1 MVIEMMDAAMAS
13 RRYSTVGKLSGKT
26 AVVTGASKGIGAG
39 IARAFAEEG
48 ANIVVNY
55 ARGKDDA
62 EQVAADIRNSGGK
75 SNTVQADVSQQSD
88 VDRLVAEATKA
99 FGNVDILVNNAGVY
113 EFAPIEQIT
122 EDSYRRM
129 FDLNVLGTVLSTQ
142 AAVKA
147 MNGSGSIINLSSV
160 VSLTPPPA
168 GSLYSAT
175 KGAVDVITR
184 ALAQELGPRNI
195 RVNSLAPGLVETE
208 GTRAAGNGEFE
219 SYAVSRTPRGRDGKP
234 EDVAKVAVFL
244 ASDDSAWITGE
255 VLPVGGGA
263 RL

>member
-1 MVIEMMDAAMAS
+1 
-13 RRYSTVGKLSGKT
+13 VGKLAGKT

-39 IARAFAEEG
+39 IAKAFAKEG
-48 ANIVVNY
+48 ASVVVNY
-55 ARGKDDA
+55 ARGKEDA
-62 EQVAADIRNSGGK
+62 EKVSAEIQRSGGK
-75 SNTVQADVSQQSD
+75 SITVQADVSKQAD
-88 VDRLVAEATKA
+88 VDRLFAETKKA
-99 FGNVDILVNNAGVY
+99 FGKVDILVNNSGVY

-122 EDSYRRM
+122 EESYRRM

-142 AAVKA
+142 AALKS

-160 VSLTPPPA
+160 VSLTPVAA

-184 ALAQELGPRNI
+184 SLALELGPRNI

-208 GTRAAGNGEFE
+208 GTRAAGTSEGEFK
-219 SYAVSRTPRGRDGKP
+219 SIAVSRTPLGRVGAP
-234 EDVAKVAVFL
+234 EDIAKVAVFL

>member
-1 MVIEMMDAAMAS
+1 M
-13 RRYSTVGKLSGKT
+13 GKLAGKT

-39 IARAFAEEG
+39 IAKALAKEG

-55 ARGKDDA
+55 ARGKEDA
-62 EQVAADIRNSGGK
+62 EKVSAEIQRSGGK
-75 SNTVQADVSQQSD
+75 SITVQADVSKQAD
-88 VDRLVAEATKA
+88 VDRLFAETKKA
-99 FGNVDILVNNAGVY
+99 FGSLDILVNNAGVY

-122 EDSYRRM
+122 EESYRRM

-160 VSLTPPPA
+160 ASLTPVPS

-184 ALAQELGPRNI
+184 SLALELGPRNI

-208 GTRAAGNGEFE
+208 GTRAAGTSEGDFKNI
-219 SYAVSRTPRGRDGKP
+219 AVSRTPLGRVGAP
-234 EDVAKVAVFL
+234 EDIAKVAVFL

>member
-1 MVIEMMDAAMAS
+1 MWTNCLP
-13 RRYSTVGKLSGKT
+13 RRR
-26 AVVTGASKGIGAG
+26 
-39 IARAFAEEG
+39 RAF
-48 ANIVVNY
+48 
-55 ARGKDDA
+55 GK
-62 EQVAADIRNSGGK
+62 
-75 SNTVQADVSQQSD
+75 
-88 VDRLVAEATKA
+88 
-99 FGNVDILVNNAGVY
+99 VDILVNNAGVY

-122 EDSYRRM
+122 EESYRRM

-208 GTRAAGNGEFE
+208 GTRASGN
-219 SYAVSRTPRGRDGKP
+219 SKANSRATRFRALLSAALDSQRISPR
-234 EDVAKVAVFL
+234 L
-244 ASDDSAWITGE
+244 LSSW
-255 VLPVGGGA
+255 LPTIRRG
-263 RL
+263 

>member
-1 MVIEMMDAAMAS
+1 M
-13 RRYSTVGKLSGKT
+13 GKLSGKT

-39 IARAFAEEG
+39 IAKAFAIEG
-48 ANIVVNY
+48 ANVVVNY
-55 ARGKDDA
+55 ASSKADA
-62 EQVAADIRNSGGK
+62 DKVAAEIQSAGGK
-75 SNTVQADVSQQSD
+75 AITVQADVSKQAD
-88 VDRLVAEATKA
+88 VDRLFEVAKKT
-99 FGNVDILVNNAGVY
+99 FGSVDILVNNAGVY
-113 EFAPIEQIT
+113 EFAPIEQVT
-122 EDSYRRM
+122 EASYRRM

-142 AAVKA
+142 AAIKT
-147 MNGSGSIINLSSV
+147 MNGNGGSIINLSSV
-160 VSLTPPPA
+160 ASLTPPPT

-184 ALAQELGPRNI
+184 SLAQELGARKI

-208 GTRAAGNGEFE
+208 GTRTSGNAEGEFRDF
-219 SYAVSRTPRGRDGKP
+219 AVSRTPLGRVGAPD
-234 EDVAKVAVFL
+234 DIAKVAVFL